1 MRRVY
6 DAPIRQTH
14 TGQTMNQNFEF
25 KTISN
30 DNGVFTVVKFYR
42 SPTLGQCHV
51 GYLKVAARSEASAL
65 DIAKQA
71 M

>member
-1 MRRVY
+1 MARTY
-6 DAPIRQTH
+6 
-14 TGQTMNQNFEF
+14 EF

-30 DNGVFTVVKFYR
+30 DSGVFLIAKFYR

-51 GYLKVAARSEASAL
+51 GYLHIAAKSEQAAL
-65 DIAKQA
+65 QIAREA